1 MHTLIKS
8 MGKCLKHF
16 VEASAPLGHT
26 FDRRLDLSINSQT
39 KKAKSSL
46 TDICIGDPK
55 GCLASLP
62 ELYSG
67 V

>member
-1 MHTLIKS
+1 MHNLIKS
-8 MGKCLKHF
+8 MGKWLKHF
-16 VEASAPLGHT
+16 VEASAPLGDTYDH
-26 FDRRLDLSINSQT
+26 RLDLSINSQT

-46 TDICIGDPK
+46 TDICIRDPK
-55 GCLASLP
+55 GWLASLP